1 MAVYYALCRAS
12 CDQFQQNGY
21 KNTAEHQ
28 NGQDRTVKAS
38 VQCSSA
44 DTCHHQRTAETA
56 AAQRVLAR
64 LLYRCFGVS
73 MHAHHILRSS
83 GEKPYFEDLP
93 YHFSITHSGGWVACA
108 VGREPCGIDVQAD
121 LPKSASARLHA
132 IARRWFSE
140 QDYQRFLQGENFYSL
155 WCENEAY
162 LKFIG
167 TGLRTPMRQLEKKNG
182 CVYVPNREPG
192 VLHRCRTPVSSLHL
206 CLCLPLQVQGFY
218 VNLPRDAATQTQ
230 RISL

>member
-1 MAVYYALCRAS
+1 
-12 CDQFQQNGY
+12 
-21 KNTAEHQ
+21 
-28 NGQDRTVKAS
+28 
-38 VQCSSA
+38 
-44 DTCHHQRTAETA
+44 
-56 AAQRVLAR
+56 
-64 LLYRCFGVS
+64 

>member
-44 DTCHHQRTAETA
+44 DTCHHQRTAETV

-73 MHAHHILRSS
+73 MHTHHMLRPS
-83 GEKPYFEDLP
+83 G
-93 YHFSITHSGGWVACA
+93 
-108 VGREPCGIDVQAD
+108 
-121 LPKSASARLHA
+121 
-132 IARRWFSE
+132 
-140 QDYQRFLQGENFYSL
+140 
-155 WCENEAY
+155 
-162 LKFIG
+162 
-167 TGLRTPMRQLEKKNG
+167 
-182 CVYVPNREPG
+182 
-192 VLHRCRTPVSSLHL
+192 
-206 CLCLPLQVQGFY
+206 
-218 VNLPRDAATQTQ
+218 
-230 RISL
+230 